1 MRAVVVDKQPNVRV
15 IIGGAALIIGCLL
28 CASAIHSL
36 VAAGTC
42 SSTGYTQ
49 FGPAPKCPS
58 TSGVHDAFLGIG
70 IVLVLISA
78 IGVDANIL
86 VPALFVAIGI
96 GSLLLGLN
104 PPAQSHEK
112 SFATVFGVGFT
123 VGGLAWAGIAG
134 ALAWSVSG
142 SSFHRNKPAR
152 TPVGSPGSGAQTVAE
167 YRASLGL
174 PEKPQ
179 KTIRTEL
186 VREQVVAAGVV
197 WLVALASAIVAI
209 SAA

>member
-1 MRAVVVDKQPNVRV
+1 MVVDKQPNVRV
-15 IIGGAALIIGCLL
+15 IIGGAALIIACLL
-28 CASAIHSL
+28 CASAVHSM

-58 TSGVHDAFLGIG
+58 GSGVHDAFLGIG
-70 IVLVLISA
+70 ILLVLISA
-78 IGVDANIL
+78 IGVDSNIL
-86 VPALFVAIGI
+86 VPALFIAIGI
-96 GSLLLGLN
+96 GSLLLGLS
-104 PPAQSHEK
+104 PPAHLREK
-112 SFATVFGVGFT
+112 TFATVFGAGFIL
-123 VGGLAWAGIAG
+123 GGLAWAGIAG
-134 ALAWSVSG
+134 ALAWSVS

-152 TPVGSPGSGAQTVAE
+152 APVGSPGSAAPTVAE

-197 WLVALASAIVAI
+197 WLVALAGAIVVI
-209 SAA
+209 SAV

>member
-1 MRAVVVDKQPNVRV
+1 VVVDKQPNVRT

-28 CASAIHSL
+28 CASGVHSL

-49 FGPAPKCPS
+49 FGPVPKCPS
-58 TSGVHDAFLGIG
+58 GTGVHTAFLGIG
-70 IVLVLISA
+70 IVLALISA
-78 IGVDANIL
+78 VGVESNVL
-86 VPALFVAIGI
+86 VSVLFVAIGI

-104 PPAQSHEK
+104 PPAHSHETG
-112 SFATVFGVGFT
+112 FATVFGAGFT
-123 VGGLAWAGIAG
+123 LGGLAWAGIAG
-134 ALAWSVSG
+134 ALGWSVSG
-142 SSFHRNKPAR
+142 TFHRNKPAR
-152 TPVGSPGSGAQTVAE
+152 APVGSPGSGAPTVAE

-186 VREQVVAAGVV
+186 VRGQVVVAGVV
-197 WLVALASAIVAI
+197 WLVALAGAIVTI
-209 SAA
+209 SAV

>member
-1 MRAVVVDKQPNVRV
+1 VVVDKQPNVQV
-15 IIGGAALIIGCLL
+15 IIGGAALIIACLL
-28 CASAIHSL
+28 CASAVHSL

-58 TSGVHDAFLGIG
+58 SSGVHDAFLGIG

-104 PPAQSHEK
+104 PPAHSHEK
-112 SFATVFGVGFT
+112 SFATVFGAGFT
-123 VGGLAWAGIAG
+123 LGGLAWAGIAG

-142 SSFHRNKPAR
+142 SFHRNKPAR
-152 TPVGSPGSGAQTVAE
+152 APVGSAGSAAPTVAE

-179 KTIRTEL
+179 KLVSTEL
-186 VREQVVAAGVV
+186 VPRQVALAGVV
-197 WLVALASAIVAI
+197 WLVALAGAIVAI
-209 SAA
+209 SVI